1 MTDSTPISKL
11 AAILAADV
19 VGFSLKMGE
28 NEYLTL
34 KNLKAC
40 RAIVDSAIKNN
51 QGRIFTTAG
60 DSVIA
65 EFASPVNAIVAAV
78 EFQKNIMARNASCA
92 EEDQMQFRVGLNL
105 GDVIVE
111 GDNLY
116 GDGVNVAARI
126 ESSAEAGGIHMSAKF
141 YEEVRRKL
149 DLSFESLGDQQ
160 LKNISEPI
168 STYRVNLGVEGTKTA
183 KLQSS
188 TTSSSAKK
196 EPSLLAKLFGTPLK
210 KGISAS
216 VAVAVLSLGGYWGI
230 QQDSK
235 PSVNPLS
242 IAVLPFTN
250 LTGDPAQSYVADG
263 LTNRVTSDLA
273 RIQDA
278 VVVDEARAVKYKD
291 KPTPALQVGK
301 ELGVRFILQG
311 DVQRSADKILI
322 NAKLTDASS
331 NKQLWSDS
339 FEGEISNLF
348 ALQNQVTT
356 RISASLGKRMVILAA
371 SESESRKA
379 NPQAADLILRAR
391 AESGSSSLDSLN
403 KMDRLL
409 RQALVQ
415 EPNNVVAMSSLSY
428 TLVMLAPRGIE
439 QNLRKSRFEE
449 GYELA
454 LKVKEIDPND
464 RTVYMTLGMYFR
476 EKDDLASAISS
487 MEKFIQVNNNKPH
500 LVHANLLM
508 QSGEPKRAQEIYKQI
523 INSDPLNPSE
533 ILLNTYGRSYFFLG
547 DVDTAIQ
554 YYLKANQVNS
564 KVTSNWANLA
574 VAYTAKGETEKA
586 ALAVAE
592 VKKLNPNANLA
603 TNTFVF
609 KPMSASPQSYKDWFE
624 KKYLPLYRKAGL
636 PE

>member
-11 AAILAADV
+11 AAILAADL

-149 DLSFESLGDQQ
+149 DLSFESLGDQH

-168 STYRVNLGVEGTKTA
+168 STYRVNLGVEGTKVA
-183 KLQSS
+183 KYQAS

-196 EPSLLAKLFGTPLK
+196 ELGLLAKLFGTPLK

-216 VAVAVLSLGGYWGI
+216 VAVAILAVGGYWGV
-230 QQDSK
+230 QQGGK

-273 RIQDA
+273 RLQDA

-291 KPTPALQVGK
+291 KPTPAQQVGK
-301 ELGVRFILQG
+301 DLGVRFVLQG

-322 NAKLTDASS
+322 NAKLTDTSS

-339 FEGEISNLF
+339 FEGEMSNLF

-356 RISASLGKRMVILAA
+356 RISASLGNRMVVIAA

-379 NPQAADLILRAR
+379 NPQAADFILRAR
-391 AESGSSSLDSLN
+391 AESQSSSLDSLN
-403 KMDRLL
+403 KRDHLL

-415 EPNNVVAMSSLSY
+415 EPNNVAAMSMLSHNL
-428 TLVMLAPRGIE
+428 TMLAPRGIE

-449 GYELA
+449 AYELA

-464 RTVYMTLGMYFR
+464 RMIYLALGMYFR
-476 EKDDLASAISS
+476 EKDDLSSAISS
-487 MEKFIQVNNNKPH
+487 MEKHIQLNNKPH
-500 LVHANLLM
+500 LTHANLLM

-554 YYLKANQVNS
+554 YFLKANQVNS
-564 KVTSNWANLA
+564 KVTSNWVNLA

-592 VKKLNPNANLA
+592 VNKLNPNANLA
-603 TNTFVF
+603 TNAFVF
-609 KPMSASPQSYKDWFE
+609 KPMSASPQSYKDWYE